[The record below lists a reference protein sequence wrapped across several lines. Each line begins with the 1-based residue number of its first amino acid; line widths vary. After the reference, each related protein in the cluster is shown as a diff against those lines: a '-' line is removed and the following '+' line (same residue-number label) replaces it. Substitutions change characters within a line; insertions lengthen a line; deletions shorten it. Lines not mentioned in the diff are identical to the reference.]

1 MHSSEKIKRNTCLPE
16 NYLYQEVE
24 KLLSFNIEKISKV
37 IADNKE
43 DFIYA
48 ERKNKKVISTKA
60 SFERDS
66 KICRQFSEIIKKHKA
81 VAPGQVFD
89 GRNIETSEGISLSEE
104 QIGAIN
110 SVLNA
115 PVSVI
120 TGGPGSG
127 KTTLVQ
133 GLVSAL
139 KTLKADLRLCAPTGR
154 AKPKRIAE
162 TPGLAEF
169 SPSTIHKFIKKQ
181 LASKI
186 R

>member
-1 MHSSEKIKRNTCLPE
+1 MLNAKTKKSYRPK
-16 NYLYQEVE
+16 YL
-24 KLLSFNIEKISKV
+24 L
-37 IADNKE
+37 KE
-43 DFIYA
+43 F
-48 ERKNKKVISTKA
+48 
-60 SFERDS
+60 

-81 VAPGQVFD
+81 IAPGQVFD
-89 GRNIETSEGISLSEE
+89 ARNIETSEGISLSEE

-115 PVSVI
+115 PVSAI

-154 AKPKRIAE
+154 APKRIAE

-169 SPSTIHKFIKKQ
+169 FHQPFINSSQ
-181 LASKI
+181 NN
-186 R
+186 